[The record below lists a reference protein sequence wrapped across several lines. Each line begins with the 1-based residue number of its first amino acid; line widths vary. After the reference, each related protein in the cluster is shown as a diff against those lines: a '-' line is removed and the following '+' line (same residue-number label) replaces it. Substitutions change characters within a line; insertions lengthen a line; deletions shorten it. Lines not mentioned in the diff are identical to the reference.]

1 MDYCID
7 KIPVF
12 INNAIDLPASKSIS
26 NRVLVIDAL
35 SGRRCDVG
43 NVARCDDTDAM
54 IAALAND
61 TSATVNIGAAGTAM
75 RFLTAYFSVQE
86 GRTVVLDGT
95 ERMRQ
100 RPIKPLVDAL
110 NACGADIRY
119 VGQVGYPP
127 IELHGR
133 SYHCDSLAI
142 DASMSSQFISAV
154 LMVAPVIGCKR
165 VTLMGKIISRPYID
179 MTLGIMRQFGIHSQ
193 WEGNTIVMD
202 GVYVPPSRFIVESDW
217 SAASYWFEI
226 QALNPS
232 LSHIF
237 LRGLFADSLQG
248 DSRVCDIFKR
258 FGVEAVACDGGIELR
273 HCKRSDNRCMELDM
287 ADCPD
292 LAQTVVVTACLL
304 EVPFHITGLQ
314 TLRIKET
321 DRIEALRSQLLKLGY
336 EITVGDDCSLSY
348 GGEPSVYVE
357 TRMQN
362 VVIETFDDHRMAMAF
377 APAALVHPG
386 IVVADAGVVSK
397 SYPDYWRHLAASGF
411 GIKEV

>member
-75 RFLTAYFSVQE
+75 RFLTAYFSVQA

-273 HCKRSDNRCMELDM
+273 HCKRSDNRCM
-287 ADCPD
+287 
-292 LAQTVVVTACLL
+292 
-304 EVPFHITGLQ
+304 
-314 TLRIKET
+314 
-321 DRIEALRSQLLKLGY
+321 
-336 EITVGDDCSLSY
+336 
-348 GGEPSVYVE
+348 
-357 TRMQN
+357 
-362 VVIETFDDHRMAMAF
+362 
-377 APAALVHPG
+377 
-386 IVVADAGVVSK
+386 
-397 SYPDYWRHLAASGF
+397 
-411 GIKEV
+411 

>member
-61 TSATVNIGAAGTAM
+61 TLATVNIGAAGTAM
-75 RFLTAYFSVQE
+75 RFLTAYFSVQA

-133 SYHCDSLAI
+133 SYYCDSLAI

-154 LMVAPVIGCKR
+154 LMVAPVIGCKC

-179 MTLGIMRQFGIHSQ
+179 MTLGIMRQFGIHWQ

-273 HCKRSDNRCMELDM
+273 HCKRFDDRCMELDM

-348 GGEPSVYVE
+348 GGEPPGYVE

-397 SYPDYWRHLAASGF
+397 SYPDYWQHLAASGF